1 MCYEYYIMILSHGG
15 ETMTKSVYTPIRLDP
30 VMYDALETIANETDL
45 TISAVIR
52 EAIRLYLEARGG
64 KAE

>member
-1 MCYEYYIMILSHGG
+1 MAK
-15 ETMTKSVYTPIRLDP
+15 TVYTPIRLEP
-30 VMYDALETIANETDL
+30 VMYDALETIADEADL

-52 EAIRLYLEARGG
+52 EAIRLYLEARGR